1 MYKPRA
7 KKVCKLC
14 KLDLTPWGEDRRTLC
29 PDCVRSINETMVKC
43 AGKCKK
49 ERPIKLMERVSLY
62 FEPGKKGGKKFSVYY
77 CQQCFLS
84 AKSRARQIEE
94 LQLLAV
100 KKTESRRS
108 RASTK

>member
-62 FEPGKKGGKKFSVYY
+62 FEPGKKGDGLRSDI
-77 CQQCFLS
+77 
-84 AKSRARQIEE
+84 R
-94 LQLLAV
+94 
-100 KKTESRRS
+100 KTE
-108 RASTK
+108 RAETFVRHPKSPLR